1 MLVQGAS
8 LQAQAPVNIEVAVD
22 PGGIRE
28 VRTTFAS
35 VDAINDVA
43 LASLTEGSVLTLNVD
58 SPLSV
63 AVLEGARRALQARG
77 VERVS
82 LVGSS
87 GEPTHVR
94 LTPGGELVVTID
106 GWGSDAVQPPPAF
119 LRAVVPGNTVAVAV
133 RSPVPVSVF
142 LNARRA
148 LEELGA
154 TSVQLARP

>member
-77 VERVS
+77 VERVA
-82 LVGSS
+82 LAGSRA
-87 GEPTHVR
+87 EPTRVR
-94 LTPGGELVVTID
+94 LTPGGELVVAID

-133 RSPVPVSVF
+133 RSPIPVSVF
-142 LNARRA
+142 LNARRT
-148 LEELGA
+148 LEEMGA
-154 TSVQLARP
+154 TAVEIARP